1 MSLLVSSD
9 LALCKGLVRG
19 LWLTFTD
26 PALAYQPSDSDSD

>member
-1 MSLLVSSD
+1 MSLSVSSD
-9 LALCKGLVRG
+9 LALGMGLLRG